1 MLDEKLSSFSNPFY
15 LCPGNF
21 DYIENYNNKILSLR
35 KRKITKLISGY
46 RKKKNNSTIT
56 NQNNK
61 VSTAKIEYELSQDQ
75 FCLENYTEIKSISS
89 SIEDLEKS
97 LKSSNINDVKW
108 ALYSIRK
115 FYQKN
120 DIDDINQISPLFTNN
135 FLDLFYKT
143 IITLNDPIIHH
154 EILWILINIFACSSS
169 DKIDI
174 KYYYELLSEKYIKI
188 YNNFLSSE
196 NNEIT
201 SSTLWLLSNIIYGKK
216 ELCMYILEENTLY
229 KNILSLI
236 KENKEIKVEILVQC
250 AKFISVCMN
259 IQTSDFSR
267 VKYLIENINLS
278 IEKLILMFVSNN
290 SNEIRSFVLTGLIYI
305 LKIEDENEISL
316 NDDFARK
323 IITFDFNIVYYILN
337 LEKASNFFYCENLQR
352 NNEDD
357 DTSWFFYIS
366 LVVQF
371 LTIIIDNFTVFQ
383 VDQILHEG
391 LIDFFI
397 KLYDNQCIFQYD
409 VKVNRKN
416 ALFNK
421 ITECLVNICQIKEEF
436 AFFIFKSKITNY
448 INQEL
453 KSNPSN
459 TNLEK
464 MLYLILYS
472 TNYFSYELSDILY
485 SKGIIKNI
493 LEIIKNFQKY
503 TISILNIGLKIIHY
517 YLDSYKK
524 MMIKSKEFYTVK
536 EIFMEILEK
545 IYYSSYF
552 ASEDNKKQINY
563 LKNYDY

>member
-21 DYIENYNNKILSLR
+21 DYIEKYNNKVLSLR

-135 FLDLFYKT
+135 FLDLFCKT
-143 IITLNDPIIHH
+143 IITLNDPIIHN

-259 IQTSDFSR
+259 IQTSNFSR

-371 LTIIIDNFTVFQ
+371 FTIIIDNFTVFQ

-416 ALFNK
+416 AIFNK